1 MKTLLLTTCIC
12 NAENFKDLQR
22 LIISLNKVDSVFFTH
37 YILFQNVDNVDFDES
52 EFTALAVNYKL
63 VIEKKSSVISLSKAR
78 NLLIGVVK
86 KSYTLDEFDF
96 ISFPDDDCW
105 YPDGFWNNFVNT
117 EKEYGFDLFYTDFS
131 STPSLIDFL
140 PNQHNTSNLIRYA
153 SSNTTIYKSTVFSKI
168 GFFDENYGVGAKNN
182 GGEDLDFAIRA
193 NLHADNS
200 YFVNKALIGH
210 RNPLPEFRYKY
221 FKGSFGILKKH
232 KFKNK
237 SLFYHFSRKFLIGIV
252 FLLNRKIKLS
262 DFKVIS

>member
-1 MKTLLLTTCIC
+1 MKVLLLTTCIC

-22 LIISLNKVDSVFFTH
+22 LILSLNKVNSVYFTH
-37 YILFQNVDNVDFDES
+37 YVLFQNVDNVDFDES

-63 VIEKKSSVISLSKAR
+63 VIERNASIISLSKAR
-78 NLLIGVVK
+78 NLLIDMAK
-86 KSYTLDEFDF
+86 NSHALEIFDF

-117 EKEYGFDLFYTDFS
+117 EKEYGVDLFYTDFS

-153 SSNTTIYKSTVFSKI
+153 SSNTTIYKSRVFSKVV
-168 GFFDENYGVGAKNN
+168 FFDENYGVGAKNN

-200 YFVNKALIGH
+200 YFVNAPLIGH

-232 KFKNK
+232 KFKTK
-237 SLFYHFSRKFLIGIV
+237 SLFYHFARKFFIGIV